1 MSLFDKASL
10 VITPNA
16 VKEGKLYSVIPSDG
30 SGDLDVVRATTATR
44 VNSEGLIEVVPRNLV
59 TYSEQ
64 FDNASWTKLNSTIS
78 ANAIIAPNGTTTADK
93 LVENSSDANH
103 LVQKAITASDSVYTF
118 SIYAKKGERNWLVL
132 RSVNASLQNVKAWF
146 NIDAGTVGT
155 LENGATATITDVG
168 NGWYKCSI
176 TCPSF
181 SSGFEFRASTST
193 GNNVDS
199 YTGDGTSGLYIWGAQ
214 LESNSVA
221 TSYFPTTD
229 RLNIPRLDYSNGSCP
244 SILLEPQ
251 RTNLALRS
259 EEFDDVYWGKT
270 AGTTVTAN
278 TTISPNGTST
288 ADTVA
293 FASSA
298 DSINKFISTGV
309 SVVNGTSYTFSLYTK
324 TPTQIIY
331 FGGATGGSGTN
342 VFNGS
347 IDVGNGWYRQSITRT
362 WSASGTV
369 NIQNIILL
377 GASGSVFI
385 WGAQLEAGSYA
396 TSYIPTV
403 ASAVTRN
410 VDVISKTGISDLIN
424 SEEGCFYSELK
435 PLIPVTALSCGYSLS
450 NGTNSELIFMTF
462 TPTTNR
468 LTLSVVNSN
477 GANFNANIE
486 GVDFLMYN
494 KIAINWKQSE
504 LKVFINSFLVYSNL
518 SFNTFTENSL
528 SELKLARGDNQRKL
542 EGNVK
547 SVLVFPTA
555 LTNTELAQLTT
566 I

>member
-10 VITPNA
+10 VITPNG
-16 VKEGKLYSVIPSDG
+16 VKEGKLYSIKPTDG
-30 SGDLDVVRATTATR
+30 SGDFDVVRATTATR
-44 VNSEGLIEVVPRNLV
+44 VNSDGLIEVVPKNLLG
-59 TYSEQ
+59 YSEE
-64 FDNASWTKLNSTIS
+64 FDNSYWIKAGITIESNSILS
-78 ANAIIAPNGTTTADK
+78 PNGSLTADK
-93 LVENSSDANH
+93 VLSPLAGGRIEKSISTINSS
-103 LVQKAITASDSVYTF
+103 F
-118 SIYAKKGERNWLVL
+118 SIYAK
-132 RSVNASLQNVKAWF
+132 
-146 NIDAGTVGT
+146 AGTSSILKILT
-155 LENGATATITDVG
+155 LGSGA
-168 NGWYKCSI
+168 
-176 TCPSF
+176 
-181 SSGFEFRASTST
+181 
-193 GNNVDS
+193 NVDFNLDNGTYSIISGTGFTVEIVAIGNDDWYRCNINNISSVSQVRIYPSLTIDDS
-199 YTGDGTSGLYIWGAQ
+199 YLYLWGAQ
-214 LESNSVA
+214 LEANSVA

-410 VDVISKTGISDLIN
+410 AETFNNAGDVNTFNDSEGVLFFDGSFIDNGTLAHVITISDGSNANVLFIGWTSSTSSFRVIVKSNSVTTCNLIITDIDVIDI
-424 SEEGCFYSELK
+424 
-435 PLIPVTALSCGYSLS
+435 
-450 NGTNSELIFMTF
+450 
-462 TPTTNR
+462 
-468 LTLSVVNSN
+468 
-477 GANFNANIE
+477 
-486 GVDFLMYN
+486 N
-494 KIAINWKQSE
+494 KIA
-504 LKVFINSFLVYSNL
+504 LVYSNQNFKLYSNGFLITSSNGINGGNTPLTL
-518 SFNTFTENSL
+518 STLQFSENGL
-528 SELKLARGDNQRKL
+528 NKFY
-542 EGNVK
+542 GNVK
-547 SVLVFPTA
+547 QIQYFPTA
-555 LTNTELAQLTT
+555 LTDEQLIALTT
-566 I
+566 L